1 MLNYRVINILAL
13 SALCLLTLN
22 AEAREKRCGWLAN
35 PTPGNFWIDDRDG
48 SWTIATQGEESDV
61 LENLPEMDDSRGKYV
76 RTNGYYGY
84 TCACLDVETNKKAK
98 RITRIYGGKQL
109 PLQQCKSDKS
119 LPKPE

>member
-1 MLNYRVINILAL
+1 MKTLQAL
-13 SALCLLTLN
+13 LLVTLTLTTGHLY
-22 AEAREKRCGWLAN
+22 AKEKRCGWLVN

-48 SWTIATQGEESDV
+48 SWTIALQGEESDV
-61 LENLPEMDDSRGKYV
+61 LENLPEIDDSRGKYV

-84 TCACLDVETNKKAK
+84 TCACLDVETNKKTK

-119 LPKPE
+119 LPKQE